1 MAEDR
6 ARASMHRRGEP
17 LTRDTVLREAVALAD
32 EAGVGSLTMRK
43 LAERLGVEAM
53 SLYHHVANKDAIL
66 DGMVDEVFGEVGLP
80 SDALDWKAAMRQRAV
95 SMRNALSRHPWAIG
109 LLDSRSNP
117 GHRTLRHHDAVI
129 GSLRAGGFSVAG
141 AAHAFSLLDSY
152 VYGFALQE
160 AALPFEA
167 AGDDIGDMAEA
178 LIDQA
183 PAGEF
188 PHLAELV
195 ARHVALPDYSYA
207 DEFLIGLDLLL
218 DGLELRRAR
227 PDWSGA

>member
-1 MAEDR
+1 
-6 ARASMHRRGEP
+6 MHRRGEP

-80 SDALDWKAAMRQRAV
+80 SDALGWKAAMRQRAI

-117 GHRTLRHHDAVI
+117 GPRTLHHHDAVI

-167 AGDDIGDMAEA
+167 AGADIGDMAEA
-178 LIDQA
+178 LIDRA
-183 PAGEF
+183 PVGEF
-188 PHLAELV
+188 PHLAEMV
-195 ARHVALPDYSYA
+195 ARHVALPGYSYA
-207 DEFLIGLDLLL
+207 DEFLIGLDLVL
-218 DGLELRRAR
+218 DGLELRRAG
-227 PDWSGA
+227 PGWSDA